1 MISDKAISDN
11 HTPGRATDYGTNLI
25 LQLVPINAHA
35 RDIVYCLIT
44 WASCNGGSPG
54 KNYNAEI

>member
-1 MISDKAISDN
+1 MVTEKAISGN

-25 LQLVPINAHA
+25 LQLVPINAHV
-35 RDIVYCLIT
+35 RYIMYCLIT

-54 KNYNAEI
+54 KKL